1 MIYETEHDKEIEQE
15 VAKAIEDKFDLHVF
29 KDSTQ
34 FAEIDYFVTNAFMRL
49 EALLEIKGRRYDHND
64 FDTVYIPKDK
74 IDFLYEHAFKDYKS
88 LSQFW
93 YAIKW
98 KDKITMARIYKEQ
111 DADMFSKQTPKT
123 VKRKRY
129 KDGVH
134 VGETTGECYLIPTRR
149 FESLDWLKENG
160 IFR

>member
-1 MIYETEHDKEIEQE
+1 MIYDTEHDREIEKE
-15 VAKAIEDKFDLHVF
+15 VAKAIEDAFDLYVF
-29 KDSTQ
+29 KDSTE
-34 FAEIDYFVTNAFMRL
+34 FAGIDYFVTNAFMRL
-49 EALLEIKGRRYDHND
+49 EALLEIKGRRYEHND
-64 FDTVYIPKDK
+64 FDTVYIPKKK
-74 IDFLYEHAFKDYKS
+74 IDFLYEHAFKDYKT
-88 LSQFW
+88 LDEFW

-98 KDKITMARIYKEQ
+98 KDKITMARIFKEQ
-111 DADMFSKQTPKT
+111 DAEMFSKQTPKI